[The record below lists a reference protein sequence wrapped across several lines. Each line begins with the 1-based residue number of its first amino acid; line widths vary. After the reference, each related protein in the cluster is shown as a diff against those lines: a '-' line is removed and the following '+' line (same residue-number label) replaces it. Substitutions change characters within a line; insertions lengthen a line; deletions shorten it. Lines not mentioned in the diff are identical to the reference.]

1 MVEYECYKCKKKFE
15 KKYNYEKH
23 INKKYSCTTGVNTVD
38 QLKEELEIQK
48 EQIHLLKQQIELLNE
63 NFKKNN

>member
-1 MVEYECYKCKKKFE
+1 MVEYECYKCKKKFD

-23 INKKYSCTTGVNTVD
+23 INKKYSCVTKVNTVD

-48 EQIHLLKQQIELLNE
+48 EKISELQEQIKVLMNE
-63 NFKKNN
+63 KNK